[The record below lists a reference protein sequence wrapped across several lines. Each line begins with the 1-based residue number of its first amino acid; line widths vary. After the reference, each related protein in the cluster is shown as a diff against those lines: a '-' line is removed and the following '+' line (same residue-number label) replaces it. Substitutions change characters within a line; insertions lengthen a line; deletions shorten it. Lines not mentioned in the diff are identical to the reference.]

1 MSQRPRPRPGRRPL
15 PRRNPYPVGAIT
27 DDPYATEPVDGSL
40 DPYLEDED
48 YDEDATDYGA
58 DYDEYEEPS
67 YRVISPIR
75 LLLALFIVAA
85 GAVAFFGI
93 VIQPQL
99 PLAVSGLGVMGL
111 ALGMLA
117 ISLAAAA
124 AALGRRGEGGR
135 ALLAA
140 LFGGLCALAGAGAL
154 GAAIVL
160 GLLAASA

>member
-1 MSQRPRPRPGRRPL
+1 MSQRPRPRSGGRPL
-15 PRRNPYPVGAIT
+15 PRRHPYPVGAIT
-27 DDPYATEPVDGSL
+27 DDQYATEPEDTSL
-40 DPYLEDED
+40 ESHLLDDE
-48 YDEDATDYGA
+48 YDELAA
-58 DYDEYEEPS
+58 DYDEYEEPG

-75 LLLALFIVAA
+75 LLLALLIVAA

-99 PLAVSGLGVMGL
+99 PLAVSGLGVMGA

-124 AALGRRGEGGR
+124 AALGRRGDGGR